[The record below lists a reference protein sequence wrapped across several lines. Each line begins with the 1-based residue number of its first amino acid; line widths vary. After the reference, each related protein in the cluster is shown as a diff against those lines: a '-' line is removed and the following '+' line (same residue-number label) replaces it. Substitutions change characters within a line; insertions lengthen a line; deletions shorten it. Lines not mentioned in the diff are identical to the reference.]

1 MSYAYYYDTNT
12 PVAPNMRSASL
23 NGFTVPSWMPFRS
36 VSNTNLAAYPYAY
49 NYPYV
54 PQYGNY
60 VVDQNAMQLVESRV
74 REIETQVSREP
85 IIKRELVNVPGP
97 MGRVKTMVARIRTP
111 QPDVIERTFVIKPQK
126 DQINVIIEKPATPV
140 PRIVTKQVV
149 EDPGAPNVTHKI
161 VRVPPRSSYYQYPVY
176 QQVPV
181 PSNVQIPVPST
192 VQVHVP
198 VAKSTTRN
206 TFNTQRTASKVESK
220 RNLGTQ
226 SAFDSKSILST
237 YGAQ

>member
-12 PVAPNMRSASL
+12 PVAAVPATNLRSASL
-23 NGFTVPSWMPFRS
+23 SGFTVPTWAPFRS
-36 VSNTNLAAYPYAY
+36 SSNVNLVSYPYSY

-60 VVDQNAMQLVESRV
+60 IVDQNAMQLVENRV
-74 REIETQVSREP
+74 REIETQVTRQP
-85 IIKRELVNVPGP
+85 VIKREVVNVPGP
-97 MGRVKTMVARIRTP
+97 MGRVKTMVARVKTP
-111 QPDVIERTFVIKPQK
+111 QPDIIERTFVIKPQK
-126 DQINVIIEKPATPV
+126 DQINVIIEKPTTPV

-149 EDPGAPNVTHKI
+149 EDPGAPTVTHKV
-161 VRVPPRSSYYQYPVY
+161 VRVPPRSSFYNYPVY

-181 PSNVQIPVPST
+181 PVSSNF
-192 VQVHVP
+192 QVT
-198 VAKSTTRN
+198 KSNTRN
-206 TFNTQRTASKVESK
+206 TLNTQQTASKVESK